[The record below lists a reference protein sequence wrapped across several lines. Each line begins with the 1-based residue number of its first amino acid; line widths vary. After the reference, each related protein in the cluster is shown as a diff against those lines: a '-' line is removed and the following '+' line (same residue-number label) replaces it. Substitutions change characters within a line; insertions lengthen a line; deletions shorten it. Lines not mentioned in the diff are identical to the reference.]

1 MLKASQGIVE
11 GLYRNIKR
19 VWQWKDT
26 YGCRQAVKRDQ
37 NNSVALQW
45 GATERVPWLLTAARN
60 PGLRWKWGKEHEGKR
75 KDACMRAERERER
88 GGLFGRGGCYLRGA
102 GLAKQESSLL
112 ANEFK
117 ERSRCHRSERDH
129 LRKLK
134 HPQWKERNELCA
146 VKSAVA
152 ISCLS
157 SNRARSL
164 VPPRFLRLS
173 AGSIS
178 IGKTCML
185 YRCW

>member
-1 MLKASQGIVE
+1 MRGYRACAMASDGSEDPGIE
-11 GLYRNIKR
+11 MKMRKR
-19 VWQWKDT
+19 TWREKKRCMHA
-26 YGCRQAVKRDQ
+26 CR
-37 NNSVALQW
+37 
-45 GATERVPWLLTAARN
+45 
-60 PGLRWKWGKEHEGKR
+60 
-75 KDACMRAERERER
+75 ERERER

-152 ISCLS
+152 ISSLS

>member
-1 MLKASQGIVE
+1 MDADRQWKGTKTIVLHFNE
-11 GLYRNIKR
+11 GLPS
-19 VWQWKDT
+19 VCHGFW
-26 YGCRQAVKRDQ
+26 RQRGTRDWDE
-37 NNSVALQW
+37 NEEKNM
-45 GATERVPWLLTAARN
+45 
-60 PGLRWKWGKEHEGKR
+60 KGKEKMH
-75 KDACMRAERERER
+75 ACVPRERER

-152 ISCLS
+152 ISSLS